1 MSLTW
6 NEIFAQ
12 YDALRA
18 VRSSVGARRDA
29 LARWIKQESS
39 KPAVYLGCGSGYC
52 LCVAGAVAMRIT
64 GRRPAAAV
72 AAGDVLLKA
81 EEYEPMLRGAPLIV
95 PSRSGETSE
104 VVRAVRFARERFD
117 ARTLGIIAAEDT
129 PLAALSELTLAMP
142 WAFDHS
148 VCQTRTVSCLYLAL
162 MMLAA
167 FAGDD
172 EELLRALDTV
182 IADGDRFLGAYA
194 PEAARLAR
202 QPWDEVVTLADGA
215 AYGLAMEGAL
225 AVVEIAGLS
234 ASAYHLLDVRH
245 GPMSRIG
252 SRTLVVALTDA
263 NPDGLATG
271 LLRDIAGRGAQ
282 LVVCDAGHLVDEDCG
297 AALSIRPKEPLPGAA
312 AALQFL
318 NLCQMLACRKAEELG
333 RDPDHPDGLDPWIRL

>member
-6 NEIFAQ
+6 DEIVTQ

-18 VRSSVGARRDA
+18 ARSSVGARRDA
-29 LARWIKQESS
+29 LAQWIGKARR
-39 KPAVYLGCGSGYC
+39 PAVYLGCGSGYC
-52 LCVAGAVAMRIT
+52 LCVAGAAAMRTI
-64 GRRPAAAV
+64 GRRPAVAA
-72 AAGDVLLKA
+72 AAGDVLLHA
-81 EEYEPMLRGAPLIV
+81 EEYEPMLRDAPLIA
-95 PSRSGETSE
+95 PSRSGRTSE
-104 VVRAVRFARERFD
+104 VIRAVRYARERFD

-162 MMLAA
+162 VMLAA

-172 EELLRALDTV
+172 EALLRALDAV
-182 IADGDRFLGAYA
+182 IADGDRFIGAHA

-202 QPWDEVVTLADGA
+202 LPWDEVVTLADGA
-215 AYGLAMEGAL
+215 AYGLAMEGAM
-225 AVVEIAGLS
+225 AVIEIAGLP

-252 SRTLVVALTDA
+252 PRTLVIALADT
-263 NPDGLATG
+263 NPDGLATS
-271 LLRDIAGRGAQ
+271 LIRDIADRGAQ
-282 LVVCDAGHLVDEDCG
+282 LVVYDAGHAVDDDCG
-297 AALSIRPKEPLPGAA
+297 AALFIQPQQPLPGAA